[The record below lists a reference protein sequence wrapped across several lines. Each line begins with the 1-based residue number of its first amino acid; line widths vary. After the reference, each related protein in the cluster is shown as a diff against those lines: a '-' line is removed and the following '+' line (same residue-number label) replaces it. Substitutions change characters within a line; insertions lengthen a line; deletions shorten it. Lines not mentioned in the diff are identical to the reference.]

1 MIALSSLYK
10 RIPIAT
16 GLVNSFQ
23 SGYTIVQFRNDLLAG
38 ITVGIVAVPLAMAL
52 AIASGAPPEFGLY
65 TSIVAGIIIA
75 ITGGSQV
82 NVSGPTAAFVVIL
95 YPISHQFGMGGL
107 LTAGVLAGIILFL
120 MGVFRLGRFIRYIP
134 YPVTTGFTAGIAVVI
149 AMLQLKDFLGLEV
162 TTGSGHFLGQ
172 FISIIFA
179 VPTLHVADFAVGLV
193 TLLILVFWPRLK
205 TRIPGHLIALLIASL
220 AVWLASRWIDE
231 FHVATIG
238 SRFEYIQ
245 EGLIAKNLGFVW
257 PWNLP
262 NADGVSSGLSLH
274 MIHLLLPAAFTIAML
289 GAIESLM
296 CAVVSDGMAG
306 TRHDP
311 DAELVG
317 QGLGNIIAPFFA
329 AIPATAAIAR
339 TATNVRAGG
348 RTPISA
354 IIHSLVILLVLFLFA
369 KILAY
374 VPMSSLA
381 ALLMVV
387 AWNMSE
393 AKEFVHIIKISPRSD
408 VAVLLTC
415 FSFTVIFDMVVAVA
429 VGLVLAALM
438 FIHRMVELTET
449 ELLNRHEHQHLNDLP
464 EHVAVYDIDGPL
476 FFGAADKAIGALHH
490 YQRTVR
496 VIILDMTD
504 VPMIDITGIKAMQ
517 ELVKTLQKDGIKVI
531 FANLSPR
538 IIQKLE
544 RAGLKPDPGHLVY
557 CRNINEARTEA
568 LVSENS

>member
-16 GLVNSFQ
+16 GLVNSFR

-120 MGVFRLGRFIRYIP
+120 MGVFRLGRLIRYIP
-134 YPVTTGFTAGIAVVI
+134 YPVTTGFTAGIAVII
-149 AMLQLKDFLGLEV
+149 AMLQLKDFLGLQV

-172 FISIIFA
+172 FISITSA

-220 AVWLASRWIDE
+220 AVWLAGRWLDG
-231 FHVATIG
+231 FQVATIG
-238 SRFEYIQ
+238 SRFEYIN
-245 EGLIAKNLGFVW
+245 EGLIAKELGFIW

-348 RTPISA
+348 RTPIAA
-354 IIHSLVILLVLFLFA
+354 IIHSLMILLVLFLFA

-464 EHVAVYDIDGPL
+464 EYVAVYDIDGPL
-476 FFGAADKAIGALHH
+476 FFGATDKAIGALHH
-490 YQRTVR
+490 YQRTIK

-504 VPMIDITGIKAMQ
+504 VPMIDITGIIAMR
-517 ELVKTLQKDGIKVI
+517 ELIKTLHKNGIKVI
-531 FANLSPR
+531 FTNLSPR